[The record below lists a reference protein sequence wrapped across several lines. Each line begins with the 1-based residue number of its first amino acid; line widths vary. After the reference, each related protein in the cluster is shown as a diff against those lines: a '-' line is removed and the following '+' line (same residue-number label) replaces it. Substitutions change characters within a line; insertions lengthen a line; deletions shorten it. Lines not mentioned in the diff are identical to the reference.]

1 MGKKELECKRSL
13 RKLKA
18 KGGTNAHRN
27 TFLQS
32 CQKQGQ
38 GLLKDIA
45 PSRNEQTSTYPRQTA
60 NERKKHGGHHELYQG
75 CLR

>member
-27 TFLQS
+27 TFLES
-32 CQKQGQ
+32 CKKQGR

-45 PSRNEQTSTYPRQTA
+45 PGKNEQTSTYPRQTD
-60 NERKKHGGHHELYQG
+60 NERKKTWGPP
-75 CLR
+75 